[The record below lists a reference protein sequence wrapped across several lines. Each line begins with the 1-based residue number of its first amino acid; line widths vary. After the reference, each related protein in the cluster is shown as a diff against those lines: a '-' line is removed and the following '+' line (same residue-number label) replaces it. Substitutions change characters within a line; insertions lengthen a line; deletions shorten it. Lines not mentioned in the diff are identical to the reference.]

1 MVEVDAIALK
11 TVIRYFDNVTVEDEK
26 VREAVKK
33 LGSNL
38 WFAITVNGGRTEWI
52 KEPEP

>member
-1 MVEVDAIALK
+1 MVEVDAVALR
-11 TVIRYFDNVTVEDEK
+11 TVLRYFDTVRVEDEK
-26 VREAVKK
+26 VREAIKK

-52 KEPEP
+52 KED